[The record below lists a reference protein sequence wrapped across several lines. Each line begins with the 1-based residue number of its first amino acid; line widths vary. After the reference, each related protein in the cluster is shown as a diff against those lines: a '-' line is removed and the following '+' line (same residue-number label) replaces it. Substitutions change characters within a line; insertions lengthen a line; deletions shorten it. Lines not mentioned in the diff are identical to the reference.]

1 MQSGELYE
9 NSEALRGLESSVEV
23 MNIQRM
29 QGSCSTKRTSK
40 KQNALTN
47 RKASRMLYHCTIC
60 KKQATY
66 DERDK
71 HLQTRIHKV
80 TAKEAGREGSEEG
93 VFKICSKTQDCQ
105 ECKPPAF

>member
-66 DERDK
+66 DEREK
-71 HLQTRIHKV
+71 HLETRIHKV
-80 TAKEAGREGSEEG
+80 NAKEAGREASGED

-105 ECKPPAF
+105 ECKLPAF